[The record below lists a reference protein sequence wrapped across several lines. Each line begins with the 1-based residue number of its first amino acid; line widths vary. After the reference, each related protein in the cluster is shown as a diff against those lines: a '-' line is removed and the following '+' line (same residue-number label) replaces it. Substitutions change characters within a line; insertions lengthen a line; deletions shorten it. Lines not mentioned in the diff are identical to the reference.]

1 MGITFVSMHRL
12 LHLIVLVLL
21 ALDSTS
27 ASALEGGAPELTK
40 RMESVESKQ
49 KSSEAETHGKI
60 QKIETKLSRLEKDY
74 GDTGIGLFLAG
85 IFCALWA
92 QYTRRSSWLWFF
104 FGLILAPL
112 ALIVLVSKNAD
123 DLRTGRLRFWTQD

>member
-1 MGITFVSMHRL
+1 MGITFVSMHRF

-27 ASALEGGAPELTK
+27 ASALEGAAPELTK

-49 KSSEAETHGKI
+49 KSSEAETHSKI
-60 QKIETKLSRLEKDY
+60 QQIETKLRKLEKDY
-74 GDTGIGLFLAG
+74 RDTGIGFFVSG

-112 ALIVLVSKNAD
+112 ALIMLAWKNAD
-123 DLRTGRLRFWTQD
+123 DLSSGRVRFWARD